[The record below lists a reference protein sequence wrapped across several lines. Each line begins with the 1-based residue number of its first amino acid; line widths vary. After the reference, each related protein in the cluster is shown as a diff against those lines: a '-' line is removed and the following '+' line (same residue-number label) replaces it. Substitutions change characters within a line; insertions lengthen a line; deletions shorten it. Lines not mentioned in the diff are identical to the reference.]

1 MLVLLNIQLESVT
14 GAADHRVVGFKLKQ
28 AFFGKTQNLIS
39 ADDAVLGGF
48 QECQPYLHFKE
59 GD

>member
-28 AFFGKTQNLIS
+28 AFLGHLWGALHIWRNVEFFDMWSTP
-39 ADDAVLGGF
+39 ADWRF
-48 QECQPYLHFKE
+48 
-59 GD
+59 